1 MRRRPPGSTLFPY
14 TTLFRSGDLGAR
26 ISENLGDEIGQLS
39 ASLDQ
44 TARQLEESFAVLKNS
59 QRQLETLLNSMQDAV
74 ITVGGDDRV
83 QWANQAMNRL
93 VPQQTRFN
101 APVVETVRDPDFLRA
116 VRAASAGRA
125 PTTARATSILPGR
138 TFDVTA
144 GPL

>member
-1 MRRRPPGSTLFPY
+1 
-14 TTLFRSGDLGAR
+14 
-26 ISENLGDEIGQLS
+26 
-39 ASLDQ
+39 
-44 TARQLEESFAVLKNS
+44 
-59 QRQLETLLNSMQDAV
+59 LETLLNSMQDAV

-83 QWANQAMNRL
+83 QWANRAMNRL

-125 PTTARATSILPGR
+125 RTTARATSILPGR

-144 GPL
+144 VPLPGGGAVAALRDLTGRERVEMTLPGFIHNVS